1 MSQTDEEIKKDV
13 VDQLYWDSRVD
24 ASEVNVKVDD
34 GKVML
39 EGSVPSYTAKG
50 AASSDAWTINGV
62 NIVENDLE
70 VKYPETVTVP
80 SDEEIKTDVETSLS
94 LNINIDISD
103 INISVTAGIVTLE
116 GTVDAY
122 WKKTRAESIASGISG
137 VLDVINKLTIV
148 PTKNFVD
155 KDIAEDLVSSISR
168 NYRVSIDEVDVKV
181 ENGIVTLTGTVPDWD
196 AYRAV
201 LDATEFTAGVIDIED
216 NLIIEN
222 L

>member
-24 ASEVNVKVDD
+24 ASELNVKVDD

-39 EGSVPSYTAKG
+39 EGSVLSYTAKG
-50 AASSDAWTINGV
+50 AAPSAAWTINGV

-80 SDEEIKTDVETSLS
+80 SDEEIKADVETSLS
-94 LNINIDISD
+94 LNINIDTSD

-122 WKKTRAESIASGISG
+122 WKKTRAENIASGISG
-137 VLDVINKLTIV
+137 VLDVINKLTIL

-155 KDIAEDLVSSISR
+155 KDIAKDLVSSISR
-168 NYRVSIDEVDVKV
+168 NYRVSIDDVDVKV
-181 ENGIVTLTGTVPDWD
+181 EDGIVTLTGTVPDWD
-196 AYRAV
+196 AYLAV

-216 NLIIEN
+216 HLIIEN